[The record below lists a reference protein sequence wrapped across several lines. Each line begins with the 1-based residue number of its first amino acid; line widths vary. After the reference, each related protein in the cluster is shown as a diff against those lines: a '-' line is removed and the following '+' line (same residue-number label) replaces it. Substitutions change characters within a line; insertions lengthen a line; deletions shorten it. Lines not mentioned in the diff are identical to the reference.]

1 MKEFTI
7 NACSGGSCWEYD
19 VNCPPGWYGSGCY
32 DVEHFLYQEATF
44 YVNAKT
50 LEKAL
55 QLIDEK
61 FKSYQGCGYSYT
73 VHAVFYN
80 PDSVKEKEA
89 EDGVDTEEV
98 YEWEYETPVEDDVPD
113 EYKCEIG

>member
-1 MKEFTI
+1 M
-7 NACSGGSCWEYD
+7 
-19 VNCPPGWYGSGCY
+19 
-32 DVEHFLYQEATF
+32 
-44 YVNAKT
+44 
-50 LEKAL
+50 
-55 QLIDEK
+55 
-61 FKSYQGCGYSYT
+61 
-73 VHAVFYN
+73 FYN